1 MLVKNRPRRPI
12 NGLLVAVS
20 VGDLMGT
27 EEEAVALGGRIR
39 DRVNEV
45 MSRLKMNVPV
55 YVLFT
60 KADLLAGF
68 VETFADLT
76 KGDRGQ
82 VWGFTHAVDES
93 RGDARAL
100 FGSRFDELL
109 GQLEARSLWRLT
121 QERRAEARGRIYQ
134 FPQQFAAL
142 RQNLSEF
149 VGTLFAETGVEENPF
164 LRGCYFTSGTQ
175 EGSPID
181 RVMNAMA
188 EAFGI
193 RQALRRPLEPA
204 QEGKSYFLR
213 ELFSGVIFPDEKLA
227 VRSAKELKRQQTLR
241 LAYAGAAL
249 AVAVALF
256 FLPLIAFFKNR
267 SLIGDVRDHAAD
279 VAKDMAAGAPASAVF
294 MRLDPLRADLDNLV
308 TWEKDG
314 APWSLRLGMYQGSR
328 LLPAARDVYATIL
341 QRTLVKPLLQA
352 DSAALRAFV
361 EQQEVSNPSRA
372 EFAQA
377 FDLLKLHLVLTGPR
391 AAGEPSPDAPLQAF
405 IAGQLRARAAQRL
418 GSSPELTRVNAA
430 HAQLYA
436 RLLGESPPPLLSR
449 DEGLVRRARA
459 SLKSLSPA
467 ALALERL
474 VAEVAREEEDFTL
487 SNLLG
492 GVTSK
497 LRSTGHVRAAF
508 TRRGWE
514 ERVRPRLEAGLSAAD
529 AWVPGPTAARRD
541 EGADASA
548 LALRNEYFQQYIQEW
563 RGFLESI
570 SVAAPASSAE
580 ALALLEELTRGKPPP
595 LGRLFQGVAYQVRLE
610 EGGAAGAVEEVGEK
624 FAQTVRKKLGAQAT
638 RAASVE
644 AALRSPDNLLEPR
657 DVADAFSGFTRFGTP
672 PPKPPEGAGGGG
684 GTPGAPLDAYQEQ
697 LEFLRDALRGDLE
710 NPEDHGPLLT
720 RLQTARVAVKS
731 LIDSQ
736 ETGWRPRLE
745 ALLWPPIEALSQS
758 STRDL
763 AAGTSAKWCSTV
775 VASFDKR
782 LASRYPFS
790 RHGHDAAIADVGEF
804 YRPDAGTVDAFYLQV
819 LKNDVLRSGDNYEF
833 AHRLGNVAATIYRPQ
848 LLQFLKRSHDIT
860 ETLFP
865 PNEKDPLTEFSVHIR
880 PSPKVASITFT
891 VDGQRVSYQ
900 NGPEEWHTFQ
910 WPGKGKVLGASLW
923 VRSNKGVSETVEQE
937 GEWGL
942 FRLLEAGVLQA
953 APGQRTFSV
962 TWRIQSLDTEVTLDV
977 RPSRAESPFL
987 GPHGGKHLQLLE
999 PFRAPGVV
1007 PPRGVGKSGGCAG

>member
-1 MLVKNRPRRPI
+1 VKNRPRRPI

-27 EEEAVALGGRIR
+27 EEEAVALGGKIR
-39 DRVNEV
+39 ERVDEV

-60 KADLLAGF
+60 KSDLMAGF

-82 VWGFTHAVDES
+82 VWGFTHSVEDA

-100 FGSRFDELL
+100 FGSRFEELL
-109 GQLEARSLWRLT
+109 TQLEARSLWRLT

-134 FPQQFAAL
+134 FPQQFAVL
-142 RQNLSEF
+142 RQNLTEF
-149 VGTLFAETGVEENPF
+149 VGTLFAETGKEENPF

-249 AVAVALF
+249 AVAVAVSL
-256 FLPLIAFFKNR
+256 LPLVAFFKNR
-267 SLIGDVRDHAAD
+267 ALLSDVRDHAAD
-279 VAKDMAAGAPASAVF
+279 VAKETAANSPASAILLK
-294 MRLDPLRADLDNLV
+294 LDPLRADVDQLV
-308 TWEKDG
+308 TWEKEG
-314 APWSLRLGMYQGSR
+314 APFSLRLGMYQGNR
-328 LLPAARDVYATIL
+328 LLPAARDVYTLAL

-361 EQQEVSNPSRA
+361 ERQESSNPSRA
-372 EFAQA
+372 EFVQA

-391 AAGEPSPDAPLQAF
+391 AAGEPSPGPALQSF
-405 IAGQLRARAAQRL
+405 IANQLKARAAQRV
-418 GSSPELTRVNAA
+418 GSSPELSRVDAA

-436 RLLGESPPPLLSR
+436 RLLGETPPPLLPR
-449 DEGLVRRARA
+449 DEALVRRARA
-459 SLKSLSPA
+459 SLKSISPA

-487 SNLLG
+487 AGLLG
-492 GVTSK
+492 GATSK
-497 LRSTGHVRAAF
+497 LRSDGRVRAAF

-514 ERVRPRLEAGLSAAD
+514 ERVRPRLDSGLSAED
-529 AWVPGPTAARRD
+529 AWVPGPQAARGS
-541 EGADASA
+541 EAAETSA
-548 LALRNEYFQQYIQEW
+548 GALRNEYFQQYIQEW
-563 RGFLESI
+563 RSFLESI
-570 SVAAPASSAE
+570 TIATPASSAE
-580 ALALLEELTRGKPPP
+580 TLALLEELTRGKPPP

-610 EGGAAGAVEEVGEK
+610 EGTVAGVVEEVGGK
-624 FAQTVRKKLGAQAT
+624 FAQTVRKKLGAQAA
-638 RAASVE
+638 RVE
-644 AALRSPDNLLEPR
+644 DALPSSDNNLLEPR
-657 DVADAFSGFTRFGTP
+657 DVTEYFAGFTRFGTP
-672 PPKPPEGAGGGG
+672 PPKPPEGTGGGG
-684 GTPGAPLDAYQEQ
+684 AAQASPLDAYQEQ
-697 LEFLRDALRGDLE
+697 LEFLRDALRGDLD
-710 NPEDHGPLLT
+710 NPEDHAPLMA
-720 RLQTARVAVKS
+720 RLQTARVAVRS
-731 LIDSQ
+731 LIDAQ
-736 ETGWRPRLE
+736 ETGWRPRLQ
-745 ALLWPPIEALSQS
+745 ALLWPPIEALSQN
-758 STRDL
+758 STND
-763 AAGTSAKWCSTV
+763 AAAAVSAKWCSSV
-775 VASFDKR
+775 VASFDKK
-782 LASRYPFS
+782 LAGRYPYN
-790 RHGHDAAIADVGEF
+790 RHGHDAAIADVADF
-804 YRPDAGTVDAFYLQV
+804 YRPDTGTVDAFYLQT
-819 LKNDVLRSGDNYEF
+819 LKNDLTRSGDHYEF
-833 AHRLGNVAATIYRPQ
+833 AKRLNNVAASIYRHE
-848 LLQFLKRSHDIT
+848 LLQFLTRSQDIRAS
-860 ETLFP
+860 LFP
-865 PNEKDPLTEFSVHIR
+865 PNEKDPLTEFNVHIR

-891 VDGQRVSYQ
+891 VDGQRISYQ
-900 NGPEEWHTFQ
+900 NGPEEWHTLT

-923 VRSNKGVSETVEQE
+923 VRSNKGVSETLEQE

-942 FRLLEAGVLQA
+942 FRLLEAGALQA
-953 APGQRTFSV
+953 PAGGRSFSV
-962 TWRIQSLDTEVTLDV
+962 TWRIQSLDTEVTLDI

-987 GPHGGKHLQLLE
+987 GTQGSKHPQLLE

-1007 PPRGVGKSGGCAG
+1007 PPRGVGKSGGCSG